1 MFGMFSIDAAEGF
14 MERRDKLDTRR
25 SDIARR
31 FNEYRKAN
39 PYATALDLQNY
50 ADSLVGSDFFL
61 RPGNATGDAL
71 QNIAK
76 QNAVNR
82 QIRDRG
88 RVMDALEQDQ
98 KLGGQVTEFFTRQFK
113 LTGDADVAL
122 QNTKDTF
129 LMDKPGDP
137 RMDSIINNALSDI
150 ESGKDALV
158 QNIIYQG
165 IGENKDLITG
175 QINMGMDLETLER
188 SLPPYLQGEFTRN
201 FLKSQEQIYDQGQ
214 RETVYGQAVA
224 MLKDPV
230 VEKALGFGDYSI
242 IRERLGPE
250 RFDKY
255 NQDNRLKT
263 HIKNMFNTSRI
274 EQWNERSRAGYT
286 AALERATGRRDTAI
300 ARQQSAFAGYIEGAE
315 SDTDLAAV
323 RALNFL
329 NSKVI
334 DPSAFRKIMRI
345 LNNNTSTN
353 PDDIINLIEAELE
366 PNELM
371 ESNEFIERETGQYLN
386 MLGLGGQEPQTFM
399 DWKDQNLGPKGQIPS
414 QVETAINTTSSALGN
429 TSQLY
434 GGTNRFG
441 LITPSAYQQHATDLA
456 NAIRMAEETKN
467 DISQSRRAI
476 RSQYNFLGSFREGEN
491 GEPINVPQQQDE
503 ADKQLY
509 AEENKINNHLEAL
522 RKRLIEVR
530 RQAMTQ
536 GSTNRPFT
544 SYTGPEITDA
554 AQAMARYAAG
564 QNMTSRAE
572 LQRLALQYAAM
583 MGVRDGNQPGQGVAS
598 GDQKELARALLNAL
612 P

>member
-14 MERRDKLDTRR
+14 MERRDQLDTRR

-76 QNAVNR
+76 QNEVNR
-82 QIRDRG
+82 NIRDRK
-88 RVMDALEQDQ
+88 RVLDAFEQDKQ
-98 KLGGQVTEFFTRQFK
+98 LSGQVTDIFTREFK
-113 LTGDADVAL
+113 MSGDADAAL
-122 QNTKDTF
+122 QSTKDIF
-129 LMDKPGDP
+129 MMNKPGDP
-137 RMDSIINNALSDI
+137 RMDSIINNSLSSL

-158 QNIIYQG
+158 QNIVYQG
-165 IGENKDLITG
+165 LGEFAD
-175 QINMGMDLETLER
+175 QIKAQMQMGIDEGTVIN
-188 SLPPYLQGEFTRN
+188 SLPPHLRGELAESFV
-201 FLKSQEQIYDQGQ
+201 KSQATIFDQGQ
-214 RETVYGQAVA
+214 RETVYNQAVA
-224 MLKDPV
+224 ALKDPV
-230 VEKALGFGDYSI
+230 VAKALGFGDFSI
-242 IRERLGPE
+242 IKERLGPE

-255 NQDNRLKT
+255 NQDNRLKN
-263 HIKNMFNTSRI
+263 HIENMFNTSRI
-274 EQWNERSRAGYT
+274 QEWNERSRAGYT
-286 AALERATGRRDTAI
+286 AALERATERRETAI
-300 ARQQSAFAGYIEGAE
+300 ARQTSAFAGYIEGAE
-315 SDTDLAAV
+315 SETDLAAV

-334 DPSAFRKIMRI
+334 DPSAYRKIMRI

-371 ESNEFIERETGQYLN
+371 ESSEFIERETGQFLN

-399 DWKDQNLGPKGQIPS
+399 DWKDQNLGPKGQIPK
-414 QVETAINTTSSALGN
+414 QVEIAINTTSSALGN

-441 LITPSAYQQHATDLA
+441 LITPSAYQQHATDIE
-456 NAIRMAEETKN
+456 NAIRMAMETKD

-476 RSQYNFLGSFREGEN
+476 KNQYNFLASFREGEN
-491 GEPINVPQQQDE
+491 GEQINVSNEQSE

-509 AEENKINNHLEAL
+509 AEERKVNNHLEAL
-522 RKRLIEVR
+522 RKKLNEVR
-530 RQAMTQ
+530 RQATTR

-564 QNMTSRAE
+564 QRLTTNAQ

-583 MGVRDGNQPGQGVAS
+583 MGVRDGNQPGRGVPS